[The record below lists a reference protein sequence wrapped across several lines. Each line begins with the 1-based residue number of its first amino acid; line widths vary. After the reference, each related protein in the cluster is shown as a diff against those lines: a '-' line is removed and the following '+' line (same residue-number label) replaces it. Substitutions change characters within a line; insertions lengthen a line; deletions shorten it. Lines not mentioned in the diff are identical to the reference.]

1 LISRANGKF
10 WKLYQALP
18 PDIKKQAKESFILF
32 KKDPWYPSLHFKRV
46 HSSLPVYS
54 ARINIDYRAVGIP
67 SRFLI
72 FSFFYLSRFFVSWR
86 LCVMLLFFLLC
97 RRRNDPSGYFYC
109 GF

>member
-1 LISRANGKF
+1 LISRANDKF

-54 ARINIDYRAVGIP
+54 ARINIDYRAVGILKNDKIIWFWIG
-67 SRFLI
+67 SH
-72 FSFFYLSRFFVSWR
+72 SDYEK
-86 LCVMLLFFLLC
+86 LLKE
-97 RRRNDPSGYFYC
+97 S
-109 GF
+109 